1 MLCLIQVIVE
11 VTQARSSAHD
21 DLAVPVDTLAGPVI
35 TQEVALIGYAT
46 GLILAILFLGFWIAI
61 PIFLTAFLRYRE
73 RESWTF
79 TLAITAGGWVIL
91 FVLFDTILGI
101 LVHQGFFNKA
111 LFG

>member
-1 MLCLIQVIVE
+1 MLCLIQVVVE

-21 DLAVPVDTLAGPVI
+21 DPAVPVDTLAGPVI

-61 PIFLTAFLRYRE
+61 PIFLAAFLRYRE